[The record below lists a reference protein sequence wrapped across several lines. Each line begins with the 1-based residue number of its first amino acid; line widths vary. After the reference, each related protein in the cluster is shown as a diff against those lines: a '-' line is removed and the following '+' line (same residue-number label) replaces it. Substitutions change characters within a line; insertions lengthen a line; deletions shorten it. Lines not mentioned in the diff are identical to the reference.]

1 MKTKIMENLTFF
13 TGKNG
18 CFSQNSNLAGNRVF
32 EKQFKN
38 VTDNISHPDIFDSIS
53 PCHLPIIIKKDNNT
67 KIGLYTFI
75 SFISIVHLLTILIP
89 KPVKGG

>member
-1 MKTKIMENLTFF
+1 MNTKTMEKLTFL

-18 CFSQNSNLAGNRVF
+18 CPPRCSKFTGNRVF

-38 VTDNISHPDIFDSIS
+38 ITDNISHPDIFDSTS
-53 PCHLPIIIKKDNNT
+53 TSHSLIIIKKDNNT
-67 KIGLYTFI
+67 KIGLYIFI

-89 KPVKGG
+89 KLVK